1 MRQVKHILDREVRTG
16 LLDSL
21 LRAETKPCITIKW
34 KWKCQDIPGIQMKI
48 YSDSGKWTYSDKFVM
63 ASFSI
68 LPLSLLPR
76 SGLYFFFFKKLICR
90 RRQWH
95 PTPVLLPGKS
105 YGQRILVGCR
115 PWGRWVRHD
124 SDFTSMHWRRKWQ
137 PTPVFLPGE
146 SQGQGSL
153 VGCCLWGRTE
163 SDTTDA
169 T

>member
-1 MRQVKHILDREVRTG
+1 MISSLILGYTSITSGFKLIMRQVKHILDREVRTG

-95 PTPVLLPGKS
+95 PTPVLLPG
-105 YGQRILVGCR
+105 
-115 PWGRWVRHD
+115 
-124 SDFTSMHWRRKWQ
+124 
-137 PTPVFLPGE
+137 E

-153 VGCCLWGRTE
+153 VGCCLWGHTE